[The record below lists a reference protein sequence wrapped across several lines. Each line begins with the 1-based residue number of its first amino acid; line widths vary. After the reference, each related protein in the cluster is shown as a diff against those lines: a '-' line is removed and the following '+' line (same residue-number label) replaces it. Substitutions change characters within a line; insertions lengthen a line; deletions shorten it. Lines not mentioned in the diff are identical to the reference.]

1 MATEFAIAVSL
12 QLIDNFTRQLFQT
25 KEALQNFNEQLQQT
39 QSRIQKAFDPRSL
52 QQFSEKLEDVTTR
65 IAQATALPAAT
76 FAKAISAFSQMEQAK
91 VEMEIA
97 YMTKEGLLKEFEEIN
112 KQVEKLGT
120 ILPGSA
126 EDFYRV
132 ATALKQAGMDTK
144 TIVSGALE
152 TTAKAWV
159 LFKREV
165 SPEKAAEY
173 MQTFANAFKVPAEEF
188 QVFLD
193 QLQRVAFA
201 SGLTL
206 SEIAYS
212 TKYISS
218 ELNQLGITGTKNFK
232 LVGAWL
238 GTLKQMGLQGETAGT
253 SLRSALQNILNL
265 EENLAKLRK
274 SGIELQIDTKLF
286 VDETGKFKLEEF
298 LMTVRDELSKIQDP
312 LKRMQALKTLFDAEG
327 MRAIAP
333 LLASTKEEA
342 LSYLEAIKETLSPEE
357 FEAFRKQIEAGG
369 FSGLEEM
376 AKRMEE
382 QASLQDRINKAM
394 DTLSNIMESVQ
405 GTAMNLFA
413 TFGSLVA
420 PTLKVVL
427 EKVNNLIDG
436 FNRFVENNR
445 PIAQVLAILIGG
457 FIVLAGAVGTVSLV
471 IASFLKMTSLVLSP
485 IHLLTTAILQK
496 SASFALLK
504 TALISTITALR
515 ALSVAMLTTPAGWVA
530 LALAGAALLIVKFWK
545 PISGFFKGLWQ
556 GLKEGLSG
564 LEPAWNVFKKFAII
578 LYPVLAPLKLIYNAI
593 KNLLKPIDDTGKAA
607 ENLGGRVGKAI
618 ANILSTILT
627 LPAKMFEAGVKLV
640 NSLWQGIKSVASK
653 PVEEIRRIA
662 QKIRN
667 FLPFSPAKEGPLR
680 DIHRIRLIETIAE
693 TIKPGPLLTSVKQ
706 ALEPV
711 KTLAQP
717 LIQPVKQVLEP
728 VKTLAQPLIQ
738 PVKLVLESPNAF
750 APAKPTIQN
759 FFHFTI
765 HGTIT
770 EKEKES
776 IATELRQIIER
787 TLQKINYERERR
799 RY

>member
-1 MATEFAIAVSL
+1 MATEFVIAVSL

-25 KEALQNFNEQLQQT
+25 KEALQNFSEKLQQT
-39 QSRIQKAFDPRSL
+39 QSRIQKAFDPRPL
-52 QQFSEKLEDVTTR
+52 HEFSEKLEDVTTR

-76 FAKAISAFSQMEQAK
+76 FAKAISTFSQIEQAK

-97 YMTKEGLLKEFEEIN
+97 YTTKEGLPKEFEEIN

-144 TIVSGALE
+144 TIVGGALE

-173 MQTFANAFKVPAEEF
+173 MQTFANAFKIPAEEF

-218 ELNQLGITGTKNFK
+218 ELNQLGVTGTKNFK

-333 LLASTKEEA
+333 LLARTKEEA

-436 FNRFVENNR
+436 FNRFLENNR
-445 PIAQVLAILIGG
+445 PIAQVLALLMGG

-504 TALISTITALR
+504 TALLSTITTLRTLSIAL
-515 ALSVAMLTTPAGWVA
+515 LTTPAGWVA
-530 LALAGAALLIVKFWK
+530 LALTGAALLIVKFWK

-556 GLKEGLSG
+556 GLKEG
-564 LEPAWNVFKKFAII
+564 WNVFKKFAII

-593 KNLLKPIDDTGKAA
+593 KNLLKPIDDADKAA
-607 ENLGGRVGKAI
+607 ENLGYRVGKAI

-640 NSLWQGIKSVASK
+640 NSLLQGIESVANK
-653 PVEEIRRIA
+653 PIEAIKSIA
-662 QKIRN
+662 QRIRN
-667 FLPFSPAKEGPLR
+667 FLPFSPAKEGPLK

-693 TIKPGPLLTSVKQ
+693 TIKPTPLLTAMKKT
-706 ALEPV
+706 LEPV
-711 KTLAQP
+711 KAFAQP
-717 LIQPVKQVLEP
+717 LVQPVRQVLEP
-728 VKTLAQPLIQ
+728 S
-738 PVKLVLESPNAF
+738 KLTVHIGS
-750 APAKPTIQN
+750 I
-759 FFHFTI
+759 HFTI

-776 IATELRQIIER
+776 IATELRQVIER
-787 TLQKINYERERR
+787 ALQKINYERERR
-799 RY
+799 KY